1 MLYSNKAGLIYT
13 SVLSDKTSIL
23 VDTHKTLIKY
33 QNKFTDFYNTFRD
46 VYASLFDANT
56 VEEDIKS
63 YINYQNRELIATKEQ
78 YYLYCEQLMNIDLV
92 DDIEK
97 GNTIQLNTVPI
108 IQIEIE
114 NIKQIYS
121 NIIVLVREMRKKAKT
136 MNNNSN
142 IEKEKEKETK
152 HLSYYS

>member
-1 MLYSNKAGLIYT
+1 MLYSNEAGLIYT
-13 SVLSDKTSIL
+13 SVLSDKTTIL
-23 VDTHKTLIKY
+23 VDTQKTLNDYKI
-33 QNKFTDFYNTFRD
+33 KFTEIYNTFRD
-46 VYASLFDANT
+46 IYASLFDTNT

-63 YINYQNRELIATKEQ
+63 YINDQNRELIAIKEQ
-78 YYLYCEQLMNIDLV
+78 YALYCEQLMNIDLV

-108 IQIEIE
+108 IQLEIE